1 MIKKNNIDK
10 LLDKNMSAENE
21 KIHINI
27 FKNNE
32 SQIEQSSNKSESYII
47 LMNEDLN
54 NKNRDYIIEIEQL
67 TYQVNDLEEMNDKS
81 EKSITYMR
89 GLLKNIIGLK
99 KLINEVNKIYK
110 EHDKNIL
117 EINKCISNLVL
128 NLNKSINILPIIY
141 SIVIVLCFLM
151 NISNLY
157 NIIIQTFVIVI
168 TLLINFTYVN
178 LDIRFILEYSK
189 YNNSKNIIFSSTR
202 KYINEKEEEI
212 KKIEDANDFLNE
224 YVDVI

>member
-1 MIKKNNIDK
+1 
-10 LLDKNMSAENE
+10 
-21 KIHINI
+21 
-27 FKNNE
+27 
-32 SQIEQSSNKSESYII
+32 
-47 LMNEDLN
+47 
-54 NKNRDYIIEIEQL
+54 
-67 TYQVNDLEEMNDKS
+67 
-81 EKSITYMR
+81 
-89 GLLKNIIGLK
+89 
-99 KLINEVNKIYK
+99 
-110 EHDKNIL
+110 
-117 EINKCISNLVL
+117 
-128 NLNKSINILPIIY
+128 
-141 SIVIVLCFLM
+141 M

>member
-1 MIKKNNIDK
+1 
-10 LLDKNMSAENE
+10 MSAENE

-212 KKIEDANDFLNE
+212 KKIKDANDFLNE

>member
-1 MIKKNNIDK
+1 
-10 LLDKNMSAENE
+10 MSAENE

-67 TYQVNDLEEMNDKS
+67 TNQVNDLEEMNDKS

-99 KLINEVNKIYK
+99 N
-110 EHDKNIL
+110 
-117 EINKCISNLVL
+117 
-128 NLNKSINILPIIY
+128 
-141 SIVIVLCFLM
+141 
-151 NISNLY
+151 
-157 NIIIQTFVIVI
+157 
-168 TLLINFTYVN
+168 
-178 LDIRFILEYSK
+178 
-189 YNNSKNIIFSSTR
+189 
-202 KYINEKEEEI
+202 
-212 KKIEDANDFLNE
+212 
-224 YVDVI
+224 

>member
-1 MIKKNNIDK
+1 MWCTASKRPRRLVTCTDVYGQR
-10 LLDKNMSAENE
+10 ST
-21 KIHINI
+21 
-27 FKNNE
+27 
-32 SQIEQSSNKSESYII
+32 QSTHPS
-47 LMNEDLN
+47 
-54 NKNRDYIIEIEQL
+54 KNRDYIIEIEQL

-117 EINKCISNLVL
+117 EINKCISSLVL
-128 NLNKSINILPIIY
+128 NLNKSINSLPIIY
-141 SIVIVLCFLM
+141 RIVIVLCFLM

>member
-1 MIKKNNIDK
+1 
-10 LLDKNMSAENE
+10 MSAENE

-128 NLNKSINILPIIY
+128 NLNKSIAIL
-141 SIVIVLCFLM
+141 
-151 NISNLY
+151 
-157 NIIIQTFVIVI
+157 Q
-168 TLLINFTYVN
+168 
-178 LDIRFILEYSK
+178 
-189 YNNSKNIIFSSTR
+189 
-202 KYINEKEEEI
+202 
-212 KKIEDANDFLNE
+212 
-224 YVDVI
+224 

>member
-1 MIKKNNIDK
+1 
-10 LLDKNMSAENE
+10 MSAENE

-32 SQIEQSSNKSESYII
+32 NQIEQSSNKSESYII

>member
-1 MIKKNNIDK
+1 
-10 LLDKNMSAENE
+10 MSAENE